1 MHVLYLHQYFVPPDG
16 PGGTRS
22 YEMARRLVAAGHRV
36 TLVTSSAA
44 FPTHYWLDQARR
56 TFALEGIELVALP
69 VAYDNTLGV
78 RDRLRS
84 FARFALG
91 SSVEA
96 LRCDRPDVIFA
107 TSTPL
112 TIAIPG
118 VLARLARRVPMVF
131 EVRDLWPEVPI
142 AMGVLR
148 SPASRAAAH
157 GLQRLAYG
165 CSNRIVA
172 LSPGMAEGIARTGY
186 PPSRIHVIPN
196 SADLELFEVDPARG
210 RALRAEHPELGK
222 GPLCVYTGTLG
233 RANGVGYLVDVAMAA
248 AAMAT
253 TSQTDSML
261 RFVIVGAGAKLDAI
275 RERARGAGLLDRS
288 VFLWE
293 PQAKTRMPA
302 LLSAATV
309 ATSLFI
315 DQPALWHNSANKFFD
330 ALASGTPVMINYE
343 GWQAELLRTTGAG
356 IVVPPDRPYDAARA
370 LMALVRDPAALSRG
384 ATAAAQLAR
393 TRFSRDRLASELI
406 GVLEEAAAEG
416 PRRAR
421 PWRGR

>member
-22 YEMARRLVAAGHRV
+22 YEMARRMVAAGHRV

-44 FPTHYWLDQARR
+44 FPAHYQLEQARR
-56 TFALEGIELVALP
+56 TFALEGIDLVSLP

-96 LRCDRPDVIFA
+96 LRCARPDVIFA

-148 SPASRAAAH
+148 SPGSRAAAH

-172 LSPGMAEGIARTGY
+172 LSPGMAEGVARTGY
-186 PPSRIHVIPN
+186 PRARIHVIPN
-196 SADLELFEVDPARG
+196 SADLELFEVDPACG
-210 RALRAEHPELGK
+210 RALRAEHPELGE
-222 GPLCVYTGTLG
+222 GPLCIYTGTLG
-233 RANGVGYLVDVAMAA
+233 RANGVGYLVDVAAAA

-253 TSQTDSML
+253 ASGTESGL
-261 RFVIVGAGAKLDAI
+261 RFVIAGAGAEHDAI
-275 RERARGAGLLDRS
+275 RERARTAGLLDRS
-288 VFLWE
+288 LFLWE
-293 PQAKTRMPA
+293 PRAKARMPA

-315 DQPALWHNSANKFFD
+315 DRPALLHNSANKFFD

-343 GWQAELLRTTGAG
+343 GWQAELLRETGAG
-356 IVVPPDRPYDAARA
+356 IVVPSARPDEAARA
-370 LMALVRDPAALSRG
+370 LLALVRDPATLSRG
-384 ATAAAQLAR
+384 ATAATQLAR
-393 TRFSRDRLASELI
+393 TRFSRDRLATQLI
-406 GVLEEAAAEG
+406 RVLEEAAAEG
-416 PRRAR
+416 PRLAW
-421 PWRGR
+421 PLRGR